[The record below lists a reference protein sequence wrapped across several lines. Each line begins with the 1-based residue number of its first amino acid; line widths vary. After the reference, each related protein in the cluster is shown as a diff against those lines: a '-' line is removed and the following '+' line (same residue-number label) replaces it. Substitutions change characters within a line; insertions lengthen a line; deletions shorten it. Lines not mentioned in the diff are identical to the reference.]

1 MSNDFASGGHGA
13 VRGRPVPSGH
23 AAANEPPSLGV
34 VGDNWFDSVV
44 GRIAHLRAL
53 QNRRD
58 SMSKVKWETVPLH
71 RVGSQSEQDQWAW
84 ALDLLVVDRVVHW
97 SVENAPLSDVLGG
110 GEHA

>member
-1 MSNDFASGGHGA
+1 MSNDFDTSC
-13 VRGRPVPSGH
+13 R

-110 GEHA
+110 AEHA